1 VSDRSRSQ
9 KPTTCLGPETCRSV
23 GPVVPPGLPR
33 SRSPDRRP
41 CLPPCRGRRVGVAG
55 VVARRVAPRRE
66 ELRFLPAIFVVLV
79 HIAGETV
86 LRSDDE
92 SSSIPFRGKIASK
105 AAVFSY
111 ALRVSFS
118 GDQET
123 CLRSMV
129 STASSAAYGYNFAS
143 RFKQRQLMPR
153 FSADPS
159 EVAFL
164 QRRQQHA
171 FLQLLIHSP
180 VWDRRGGGQGLRPC
194 STGTCSL
201 PQTKSPP
208 ERCSMDRPKN

>member
-1 VSDRSRSQ
+1 VRS
-9 KPTTCLGPETCRSV
+9 PESRDSRR
-23 GPVVPPGLPR
+23 PPPAIARPAPGLAEA
-33 SRSPDRRP
+33 SRTSHSASILYPVPLIAWSELRRP
-41 CLPPCRGRRVGVAG
+41 SDVGA
-55 VVARRVAPRRE
+55 
-66 ELRFLPAIFVVLV
+66 LPAGCRTSL
-79 HIAGETV
+79 GETV

>member
-1 VSDRSRSQ
+1 MPSE
-9 KPTTCLGPETCRSV
+9 KF
-23 GPVVPPGLPR
+23 
-33 SRSPDRRP
+33 
-41 CLPPCRGRRVGVAG
+41 LPPCRGRRVGVAG
-55 VVARRVAPRRE
+55 VVARRVAPRPSRYIRS
-66 ELRFLPAIFVVLV
+66 LVWRFTSL
-79 HIAGETV
+79 GETV

>member
-1 VSDRSRSQ
+1 VLQSRVCRSRTLAVACALS
-9 KPTTCLGPETCRSV
+9 R
-23 GPVVPPGLPR
+23 VPRLPATPAGNRPAGAR
-33 SRSPDRRP
+33 SRRGVSHVALRVYLIPGPADRVVRAP
-41 CLPPCRGRRVGVAG
+41 TPVRRGRAAG
-55 VVARRVAPRRE
+55 CRTS
-66 ELRFLPAIFVVLV
+66 L
-79 HIAGETV
+79 GETV

>member
-1 VSDRSRSQ
+1 MRS
-9 KPTTCLGPETCRSV
+9 PESRDSRR
-23 GPVVPPGLPR
+23 PPPAIARPAPGLAEA
-33 SRSPDRRP
+33 SRTSHSASILYPVPLIAWSELRRP
-41 CLPPCRGRRVGVAG
+41 SDVG
-55 VVARRVAPRRE
+55 
-66 ELRFLPAIFVVLV
+66 
-79 HIAGETV
+79 
-86 LRSDDE
+86 
-92 SSSIPFRGKIASK
+92 
-105 AAVFSY
+105 
-111 ALRVSFS
+111 ALRVAVHRSARPSCDRMMNPHQFRFAARLRLRRRFRFLGTKRLVS
-118 GDQET
+118 G
-123 CLRSMV
+123 V
-129 STASSAAYGYNFAS
+129 FSTASSAAYGYNFAS